1 MSRMTRSMGVRPCDA
16 DLRSMATEPTT
27 PAQVP
32 LRTRLRRIIHDSDT
46 RAGRLFDVCLIWA
59 ILISI
64 ALVMLDSVAVVQTR
78 YGSLL
83 LALEWGI
90 TVLFTVEYVLRLWT
104 ATRPLHWAGS
114 FYGIMDLLA
123 ILPSYLSILVPG
135 AQSLVV
141 LRALRLLRI
150 FRILGLFN
158 YMREARL
165 LLVSLLA
172 SRHRIIVFML
182 AVLAL
187 VTVFGTIMYMV
198 EPKEAGFTSIPRSI
212 YWAIVTLTTVGYGDI
227 APVTPLGQVIASGIM
242 ILGYAI
248 IAIPTGIV
256 TVEMARQAN
265 KSAVPSATCK
275 VCNAKEHAE
284 DARYC
289 RVCGTLL

>member
-1 MSRMTRSMGVRPCDA
+1 MAAEHHATPGTS
-16 DLRSMATEPTT
+16 LRE
-27 PAQVP
+27 
-32 LRTRLRRIIHDSDT
+32 RLGRIIHDSDT
-46 RAGRLFDVCLIWA
+46 PAGRRFDVWLIWA
-59 ILISI
+59 ILLSI
-64 ALVMLDSVAVVQTR
+64 ALVMLESVAVAKTR
-78 YGSLL
+78 YGSILR
-83 LALEWGI
+83 AMEWTI
-90 TVLFTVEYVLRLWT
+90 TGLFTVEYALRLWT
-104 ATRPLHWAGS
+104 SKKPLRWATS
-114 FYGIMDLLA
+114 FYGVLDLLA
-123 ILPSYLSILVPG
+123 ILPTYLSVLIPG
-135 AQSLVV
+135 TQVLVV
-141 LRALRLLRI
+141 LRSMRLLRI
-150 FRILGLFN
+150 FRILKLFN
-158 YMREARL
+158 YVREARL

-187 VTVFGTIMYMV
+187 VTVFGTVMYMV

-256 TVEMARQAN
+256 TVEMARQVRNA
-265 KSAVPSATCK
+265 PATSTTCG
-275 VCNAKEHAE
+275 VCGAREHAT